1 MNSDTE
7 GWSSSSSCS
16 SRERSADLRQMLDD
30 DDDVAIGVVDDDK
43 RLQINPQTSAP
54 RTQTLAGFKEQG
66 GGQKPHRVSSPF
78 ERVGSAAKARG
89 TFTSECRPLQAL
101 WPNGKSLSLED
112 CMMVDAVVKG
122 NATSHSCM
130 NAMWHRPKDECL
142 TYEMCEQLAA
152 LEPQVTL

>member
-7 GWSSSSSCS
+7 DWSSASSCS
-16 SRERSADLRQMLDD
+16 SRERSADLRPVLDD

-43 RLQINPQTSAP
+43 RLQVNPQSSAP
-54 RTQTLAGFKEQG
+54 RSQTLARFREQG

-78 ERVGSAAKARG
+78 ECVGSGSKASG

-101 WPNGKSLSLED
+101 WPKGKSLSLED

-122 NATSHSCM
+122 NATSHSCT
-130 NAMWHRPKDECL
+130 NAMWHRPGDDL

-152 LEPQVTL
+152 LEPHVTP